1 MVKRKKGLAI
11 LVGAAV
17 GLAILVAAVAILV
30 VAVAI
35 LVVAVV
41 MVKIQ
46 AATEAAEV
54 ILVVVVVVVKVQV
67 AGAALMMVTLPTKAA
82 ILMTAKASVH
92 LRSPQRKKVRVALR
106 NLPRIPGL

>member
-1 MVKRKKGLAI
+1 MVKRKK
-11 LVGAAV
+11 VQ
-17 GLAILVAAVAILV
+17 VAA
-30 VAVAI
+30 
-35 LVVAVV
+35 
-41 MVKIQ
+41 
-46 AATEAAEV
+46 AAAAA
-54 ILVVVVVVVKVQV
+54 